1 MSATFVVASC
11 ESENNQSQ
19 VPPTTVTAPT
29 TAPVTRTT
37 APASTDSRLAATTT
51 TIPNEVPPGVTLR
64 EPDGSYPSGLPNDPT
79 FFALGVWLETVTDE
93 ASVALDR
100 SSWG

>member
-19 VPPTTVTAPT
+19 VPPITVTAPT

-100 SSWG
+100 SFWG